1 MQRGHFCIFHFHFFP
16 SGPRDGCVRTTRP
29 VFQLPRTL
37 TTTVDA
43 NTIPLLIDRLCYRY
57 PSFLV
62 DAVTEHVP
70 NERVVAVKNVT
81 VNEEFFQGHFPGA
94 PLMPGVLMIETL
106 AQVSAFLLLH
116 RDQGRPTARVF
127 LRGVNDAKFR
137 RQVVPGDRVRLEVSR
152 RTGRGRI
159 ARLHGVAYV
168 RDQVVAEAEL
178 LMAIEPDRVFIDPSA
193 VVSPGATIGEGSTVA
208 QNVFIGP
215 NVKIGKGCRIG
226 ASTVID
232 GWTEIGDDNEISP
245 FVSIGLPPQHLKYA
259 GQPTRVVIGD
269 ANIIREFVTIHRGTV
284 EGGGLTRVGNR
295 NLLMAYAH
303 IAHDC
308 AVESDTIL
316 GNGATLGGHVHVEDF
331 ANISAFSGV
340 HQFCRVGRHAFIGG
354 YSVVTKDAMPYA
366 KTVGNRARI
375 YGLNTI
381 GLVRRGF
388 SSEAVG
394 KLKRAYRYL
403 LVSKLNTTRA
413 VSRIQADE
421 SLVCPEVKYLID
433 FIRGSH
439 RGVLLRRPARR
450 ADETVL
456 DE

>member
-1 MQRGHFCIFHFHFFP
+1 MH
-16 SGPRDGCVRTTRP
+16 
-29 VFQLPRTL
+29 
-37 TTTVDA
+37 A
-43 NTIPLLIDRLCYRY
+43 NTLPLLIDRLCYRY

-62 DAVTEHVP
+62 DAIVEHVP

-81 VNEEFFQGHFPGA
+81 VNEDFFQGHFPGA
-94 PLMPGVLMIETL
+94 PLVPGVLIIETL
-106 AQVSAFLLLH
+106 AQVSAILLLH
-116 RDQGRPTARVF
+116 REEGRPTGRVA

-137 RQVVPGDRVRLEVSR
+137 RQVVPGDRVRLDVSR
-152 RTGRGRI
+152 REGRGRV

-168 RDQVVAEAEL
+168 DDQVVAEADL
-178 LMAIEPDRVFIDPSA
+178 LMAVEPDCTSVDPSA
-193 VVSPGATIGEGSTVA
+193 VVSPGATIGEGTTVA
-208 QNVFIGP
+208 QNASIGP
-215 NVKIGKGCRIG
+215 HVKIGKRCRIG

-232 GWTEIGDDNEISP
+232 GWTDIGDDNDIAP
-245 FVSIGLPPQHLKYA
+245 FASIGLAPQHLKYA

-269 ANIIREFVTIHRGTV
+269 RNIIREFVTIHRGTV
-284 EGGGLTRVGNR
+284 EGGGLTRIGSR
-295 NLLMAYAH
+295 NLIMAYAH
-303 IAHDC
+303 VAHDC
-308 AVESDTIL
+308 AVENDAIL
-316 GNGATLGGHVHVEDF
+316 GNAATLGGHVHVEDF

-354 YSVVTKDAMPYA
+354 YSVVTKDAMPFA

-388 SSEAVG
+388 SSDSIG

-403 LVSKLNTTRA
+403 LVSKLNTSRA

-421 SLVCPEVKYLID
+421 SLACPEVQYLVE

-439 RGVLLRRPARR
+439 RGVLLRRPTRR
-450 ADETVL
+450 ADEAVA

>member
-1 MQRGHFCIFHFHFFP
+1 MFSVLACPAR
-16 SGPRDGCVRTTRP
+16 SAD
-29 VFQLPRTL
+29 LPFRIPAPEAL
-37 TTTVDA
+37 TTPVHA
-43 NTIPLLIDRLCYRY
+43 NTIPILIDRLCYRY

-62 DAVTEHVP
+62 DAVIEHVP
-70 NERVVAVKNVT
+70 DERVVAVKNVT
-81 VNEEFFQGHFPGA
+81 VNEDFFQGHFPGA
-94 PLMPGVLMIETL
+94 PLVPGVLMIETL
-106 AQVSAFLLLH
+106 AQVSAVLLLH
-116 RDQGRPTARVF
+116 RGAGRPTSRVS

-152 RTGRGRI
+152 RAGRGRI

-168 RDQVVAEAEL
+168 GDQVVAEAEL
-178 LMAIEPDRVFIDPSA
+178 LMAVEPDRASIDPSA
-193 VVSPGATIGEGSTVA
+193 VVSPGATIGEGTTLA

-215 NVKIGKGCRIG
+215 GVTIGKGCRVG

-232 GWTEIGDDNEISP
+232 GWTEIGDDNEIAP
-245 FVSIGLPPQHLKYA
+245 FVSIGLAPQHLKYA

-269 ANIIREFVTIHRGTV
+269 RNIIREFVTIHRGTV
-284 EGGGLTRVGNR
+284 EGSGLTRVGNG

-303 IAHDC
+303 VAHDC
-308 AVESDTIL
+308 AIENDTIL
-316 GNGATLGGHVHVEDF
+316 GNGATLGGHVHVEDC

-340 HQFCRVGRHAFIGG
+340 HQFCRVGRYAFIGG

-388 SSEAVG
+388 SADAVG

-413 VSRIQADE
+413 LSRIQDDE
-421 SLVCPEVKYLID
+421 SLACPEVQYLVD

-439 RGVLLRRPARR
+439 RGVLLRRPTRR
-450 ADETVL
+450 ADEALV
-456 DE
+456 DD